1 MRSENVSLQ
10 EQFEKERL
18 QSSLVNQKLESVHS
32 ELTALKKVS
41 GDDEVDNENERQTLL
56 EQIEELKA
64 KIDEQSATV
73 SQSNEDK
80 EHARIELGKYI
91 DISNSLKE
99 EKQVLSN

>member
-41 GDDEVDNENERQTLL
+41 GDDEVDDENERQNLL